1 MAVKEEMRKTGRG
14 HFAEEGE
21 EKATL
26 GKSKDG
32 GLNKAYIIIK
42 SIGMY
47 SILSLLKNIYD
58 ILYLY
63 IIYVYGGIIA

>member
-14 HFAEEGE
+14 DFAREGG

-26 GKSKDG
+26 EKSKDG
-32 GLNKAYIIIK
+32 GLNNADTIIK
-42 SIGMY
+42 SIGNY

-58 ILYLY
+58 ILYL
-63 IIYVYGGIIA
+63 